1 MSIDLWLYDISTS
14 HSDFPDNLSTLKMRD
29 FSIAMRTK
37 ILATLLN
44 KNINDITFSK
54 TNSGKPYVK
63 NNGGLRFNVS
73 HTGTLWGM
81 AVSYNDTEVGLDI
94 EKARER
100 KYMKEMMEEYFHP
113 SEVSYYKRLQTKP
126 TQTELF
132 YKLWTQKEA
141 YAKYLGQGL
150 GYSFS
155 DNSFLNGFP
164 ENENIISGLLLPRKP
179 EKHNIHLSLVSS
191 SLVLS
196 EDLVLFGDKSLKV
209 RITD

>member
-63 NNGGLRFNVS
+63 DNGGLRFNVS

-150 GYSFS
+150 GYSYS
-155 DNSFLNGFP
+155 EKYFLNGFHKH
-164 ENENIISGLLLPRKP
+164 ENIISGLLLRLRP
-179 EKHNIHLSLVSS
+179 EKNTINLTVVSS
-191 SLVLS
+191 ALVLS
-196 EDLVLFGDKSLKV
+196 AEIVNFLV
-209 RITD
+209 